1 MNNMNSQ
8 TYSACGASVVLENL
22 TKTFDGRPVL
32 RGVDLE
38 IPPGQFLAI
47 VGKSGSGKSTLLRL
61 LSELETPSSG
71 SVRVV
76 SPEGQDERATVRVV
90 FQEPRLL
97 PWRSVVDN
105 VRIATQG
112 GDAQRALDVLA
123 AVGLSDRGHEYPG
136 VLSGGQRQ
144 RVALARALVHEP
156 CVLLL
161 DEPFGALDA
170 LTRIEAQRLVERLWL
185 ERGFTAVLVTHDVG
199 EAALLAD
206 RVLLIEDGVIARRFD
221 IAVPRPR
228 RRGDPEVARITES
241 LLEAIFGG
249 VAEERTSSHD
259 SPSPIAEP
267 TAVRTHDARLPDV
280 HPALSA

>member
-1 MNNMNSQ
+1 MNSQ

-32 RGVDLE
+32 RGIDLE
-38 IPPGQFLAI
+38 IPPGQFVAI

-61 LSELETPSSG
+61 LSELESPSSG

-76 SPEGQDERATVRVV
+76 SPDGTDERATVRVV

-97 PWRSVVDN
+97 PWRSVIDN
-105 VRIATQG
+105 VRVATKG
-112 GDAQRALDVLA
+112 RDVARAQSVLG
-123 AVGLSDRGHEYPG
+123 AVGLGDRGHEYPG

-206 RVLLIEDGVIARRFD
+206 RVLLIEDGVIARQVD

-228 RRGDPEVARITES
+228 RRGDPEVARITET

-249 VAEERTSSHD
+249 VAEERPLND
-259 SPSPIAEP
+259 SPSPAAEP
-267 TAVRTHDARLPDV
+267 HATRTHDARLPDV
-280 HPALSA
+280 QPALSA